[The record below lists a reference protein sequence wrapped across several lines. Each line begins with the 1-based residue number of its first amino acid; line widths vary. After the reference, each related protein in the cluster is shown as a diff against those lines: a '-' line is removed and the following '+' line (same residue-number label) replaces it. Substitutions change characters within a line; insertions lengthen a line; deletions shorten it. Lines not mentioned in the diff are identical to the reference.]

1 MANTNGSEDPLANF
15 LYATNGMDT
24 EDKVKSAIKTLVANN
39 LFLDDTD
46 LSNITDSTQLAY
58 ALTKKKTVMLLII
71 VIISKVT
78 AFDASAL
85 LANYQ
90 HVLDSVKK
98 RLASLQGA
106 GSSRTGFSRNRQRSP
121 PPRPNGKLNG
131 RSQSRGGWG
140 SKRQRPNV
148 TCSKCQRN
156 HETKDCVAQWSKSG
170 VFLGKGTPP
179 ASHYWAKQNN
189 KQASDSLKFKDKQ
202 KQATTAAVTNKQP
215 VRQRLHPQPS
225 KGKGKLPTRFAKALL
240 IQTSETS
247 DLNNISPLQDS
258 DVVMEEDSF
267 TSAIDNTEPQW
278 KSVHEDESEL
288 ESDSEEEVEVKRR
301 TVQSLNK
308 QVPEP
313 SAQARGTRCNKP
325 LTPYQHDL
333 HTKAYYKQKKK
344 VHFKANRG

>member
-106 GSSRTGFSRNRQRSP
+106 GSSRTGFRRNRQRSS
-121 PPRPNGKLNG
+121 PPRSKSNGRSNG
-131 RSQSRGGWG
+131 RSQFRRGGGG

-156 HETKDCVAQWSKSG
+156 HETKDCVASWSKFG

-179 ASHYWAKQNN
+179 ANHHWSRQND
-189 KQASDSLKFKDKQ
+189 KQASDSLKVKQ

-215 VRQRLHPQPS
+215 VRQRLHPQPATDT
-225 KGKGKLPTRFAKALL
+225 KG
-240 IQTSETS
+240 
-247 DLNNISPLQDS
+247 
-258 DVVMEEDSF
+258 
-267 TSAIDNTEPQW
+267 
-278 KSVHEDESEL
+278 
-288 ESDSEEEVEVKRR
+288 
-301 TVQSLNK
+301 
-308 QVPEP
+308 
-313 SAQARGTRCNKP
+313 
-325 LTPYQHDL
+325 
-333 HTKAYYKQKKK
+333 
-344 VHFKANRG
+344 